1 MRRLL
6 KETKL
11 DPVASP
17 GPALLSTL
25 LLAADHMHAQAE
37 KLAVSDEKID
47 IYAEEVGCA
56 QGVGSVSGGCTI
68 G

>member
-1 MRRLL
+1 
-6 KETKL
+6 
-11 DPVASP
+11 
-17 GPALLSTL
+17 
-25 LLAADHMHAQAE
+25 MHAQAE

-68 G
+68 D